1 MRRNAKKKTPDIV
14 FREGKPVAVIL
25 DIDEYQELLKRLED
39 KHDFMTYTRLWPF
52 RNRPFADQARAG
64 RHRPEIR

>member
-39 KHDFMTYTRLWPF
+39 KHDFMTYRWWKRCGGDLSSSESWKTF
-52 RNRPFADQARAG
+52 
-64 RHRPEIR
+64 